1 MVFMIIAVH
10 PLVNY
15 FIGATCF
22 TASGVTSFKVTK
34 CILQARDKQNI
45 LGEDYKEIKNNYQS
59 VTFHREII
67 IDNDNNESKI
77 KFHEVVRFNRI
88 PNKED
93 LANNKDQL
101 WYNGEDYKRF
111 RNDEIK
117 RKQEE
122 FNLQE
127 MMRKQEEEKHL
138 QKLLHKMQTK
148 EENEEKRRNR
158 QNCD

>member
-1 MVFMIIAVH
+1 MVLVVLAIH
-10 PLVNY
+10 PLLNY
-15 FIGATCF
+15 FIGAVCF
-22 TASGVTSFKVTK
+22 TASGVTSFKATK
-34 CILQARDKQNI
+34 SILQAQDKQNT
-45 LGEDYKEIKNNYQS
+45 LGKNYKEITNNYQS

-77 KFHEVVRFNRI
+77 KFHEVVRFNKI

-111 RNDEIK
+111 RNEEID
-117 RKQEE
+117 RKKKE

-138 QKLLHKMQTK
+138 KKLLHKMQTK
-148 EENEEKRRNR
+148 EEKRRNR